1 MIDQL
6 INKLRFAKAVET
18 QSKEERLRIE
28 AEIVKLFASPV
39 SGEGSHNDEEFVI
52 KWEMTRSVDTDALQH
67 GYDGLNANA
76 QKAFRW
82 KADVDLNQLRAL
94 QELDEVAYT
103 QAAQYITSKPAK
115 PSIKL
120 KD

>member
-6 INKLRFAKAVET
+6 ITNLRTAKAVET
-18 QSKEERLRIE
+18 AAKNERLRIE
-28 AEIVKLFASPV
+28 AEMVKLFAAPV

-52 KWEMTRSVDTDALQH
+52 KWEMTRSVDTDALQN

-82 KADVDLNQLRAL
+82 KADVDLKQLRAL

-103 QAAQYITSKPAK
+103 QAAQYITNKPAK
-115 PSIKL
+115 PSLKL